1 MSAGKL
7 IALSCGVLTL
17 LAFIFLM
24 NDGTPQRANLSAD
37 LNETADL
44 VSMNLAPSDEILD
57 SNSSYADDI
66 KKIKVLEK
74 SLRKAPKNLSK
85 LYLVNC
91 APCHF
96 KDGKGEIAPTIAGKS
111 KEEIL
116 SKLRAYK
123 ENKIPNTLMH
133 GLLIN
138 LKESDL
144 QNLASEISE
153 FKDDE

>member
-1 MSAGKL
+1 MSVGKIITL
-7 IALSCGVLTL
+7 LCGVLAL

-24 NDGTPQRANLSAD
+24 NDRTPQSANLSTD
-37 LNETADL
+37 SNETADL
-44 VSMNLAPSDEILD
+44 VSLNLAPSDEILD
-57 SNSSYADDI
+57 SNSSYAEDI

-96 KDGKGEIAPTIAGKS
+96 KDGKGEIAPHIAGKS

>member
-1 MSAGKL
+1 MSVGK
-7 IALSCGVLTL
+7 IVALLCGVLAL

-24 NDGTPQRANLSAD
+24 NEPQSANLSTD
-37 LNETADL
+37 SNETADL
-44 VSMNLAPSDEILD
+44 VSLNLAPSDEILD
-57 SNSSYADDI
+57 SNSSYAEDI